1 MSGNLRMPEE
11 GESIESLTEATQRIV
26 EILTE
31 QAWFITQIVH
41 SLEDAGIKVRGVMAE
56 RPPTN

>member
-1 MSGNLRMPEE
+1 MPEE
-11 GESIESLTEATQRIV
+11 EETVESLTLATQRII

-41 SLEDAGIKVRGVMAE
+41 SLEDAGIKVRGVMNDK
-56 RPPTN
+56 PPTH

>member
-11 GESIESLTEATQRIV
+11 ETVESLTEATQRIV